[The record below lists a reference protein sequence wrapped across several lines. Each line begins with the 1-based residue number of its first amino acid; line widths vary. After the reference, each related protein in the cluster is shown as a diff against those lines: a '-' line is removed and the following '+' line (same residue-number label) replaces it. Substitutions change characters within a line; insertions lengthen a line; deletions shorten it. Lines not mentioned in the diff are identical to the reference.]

1 MGKRETFSTSGLP
14 SGMIFYAAILADT
27 APGLVVSNSLKFMPF
42 AGVTTYPE
50 VGAVLIQLD
59 DPGGIGS
66 MTIYGSRSGEDVNIT
81 RITGNDGTGLF
92 ILTFVGDE
100 PASFTKG
107 DLIIDFTVRTA
118 RVESVLNVQYQNR
131 SGSAAVDECQAKVN
145 DKMKTLKDEFLKK
158 RDAIDGLIALL
169 NPAEEVVTEDKF
181 QLGGGAG
188 FNFLEAL
195 GKNIDKKISRLNR
208 KKTKLVEEYIV
219 IMQNFLKSMKIVRMS
234 QKTLLIQWIL
244 PALTH
249 RLSLIF
255 KSLSRI

>member
-81 RITGNDGTGLF
+81 CITG
-92 ILTFVGDE
+92 IVGDE
-100 PASFTKG
+100 PGSFTKG
-107 DLIIDFTVRTA
+107 DLIIDFIVRTA